1 MLATALHTMR
11 IRYHKRQNTPKV
23 KGHSIIFAHKGYCL
37 ATNDT
42 VHACMYIY
50 AHIAVIAPCA
60 EQLSNERLVGDSG
73 GGACNHAIETS
84 GRALPTERLK
94 SSCIYT
100 YMGHACTCI
109 YTLVCVLYMCMGGAC
124 TYFFLNEK

>member
-1 MLATALHTMR
+1 MYVHVCTYSSDIEALT
-11 IRYHKRQNTPKV
+11 
-23 KGHSIIFAHKGYCL
+23 
-37 ATNDT
+37 
-42 VHACMYIY
+42 
-50 AHIAVIAPCA
+50 VIAPCA

-100 YMGHACTCI
+100 CMGHACTCI
-109 YTLVCVLYMCMGGAC
+109 YILLYVYCTCVWGVHVHTFVGYH
-124 TYFFLNEK
+124 